1 MNAIVQADQSYGLPV
16 SGMAPGLAIMFNDA
30 LYDRCKQIA
39 KIMAAAQGFTP
50 RHLLG
55 QQEACFAVVTR
66 AITWKLDPLAV
77 AQSTYQTP
85 GGQVGYEGKLVQAI
99 LENSGH
105 LIGPVTYEHFGDWS
119 KVQGK
124 WKKAKSMKGNEYAVQ
139 GWTDDDEIGL
149 GVIVRAQ
156 VRGEDKPR
164 EFVMLLR
171 ECYPRNSTLWALRP
185 SQQICYTAG
194 RAFGNI
200 AAPGLLMGVP
210 FRGDEDESMMVDVT
224 PASARPERRDFK
236 SAPIGEE
243 TATTIAGAP
252 PLNADEPIDAQEE
265 GTGDVMPESQGE
277 DSPIPEFGHADAHF
291 LGVDGRNAG
300 KSIYSVPADLDQQYH
315 EAWKDGWRERDAE
328 IAESQKA
335 KK

>member
-124 WKKAKSMKGNEYAVQ
+124 WKKAKSVKGNEYAVQ
-139 GWTDDDEIGL
+139 GWNDDDEIGL

-164 EFVMLLR
+164 EFVMMLR

-194 RAFGNI
+194 RAFGNV

-210 FRGDEDESMMVDVT
+210 FRGDEEDSMMVDVT
-224 PASARPERRDFK
+224 PAAARPERRDFAGQ
-236 SAPIGEE
+236 APISE
-243 TATTIAGAP
+243 AAAANIAGAP
-252 PLNADEPIDAQEE
+252 PINAGDYISEPVDPE
-265 GTGDVMPESQGE
+265 TGEVADDNPM
-277 DSPIPEFGHADAHF
+277 PEFGHADAHSM
-291 LGVDGRNAG
+291 GVAGRDAG
-300 KSIYSVPADLDQQYH
+300 KSIYSAPQYLDEKYH
-315 EAWKDGWRERDAE
+315 ESWKEGWRDRDAE
-328 IAESQKA
+328 ITQAHKGKA
-335 KK
+335 

>member
-1 MNAIVQADQSYGLPV
+1 MNDIVKADQAYGLPV

-39 KIMAAAQGFTP
+39 TVMSRAQGFTP

-55 QQEACFAVVTR
+55 QVEACFAVVTR

-105 LIGPVTYEHFGDWS
+105 LVGPVTYEHFGDWS

-124 WKKAKSMKGNEYAVQ
+124 WRKAKSTKGNDYAVQ
-139 GWTDDDEIGL
+139 GWTDEDEIGL

-171 ECYPRNSTLWALRP
+171 ECFPRNSTLWALRP

-210 FRGDEDESMMVDVT
+210 FSGDDDESMMLDVT
-224 PASARPERRDFK
+224 PSSGSRPDRKDFGGK
-236 SAPIGEE
+236 APIREDV
-243 TATTIAGAP
+243 ATEISGAAP
-252 PLNADEPIDAQEE
+252 M
-265 GTGDVMPESQGE
+265 TGDGEQGTEDEQTGEVPDDES
-277 DSPIPEFGHADAHF
+277 PMPEFGHADAME
-291 LGVDGRNAG
+291 LGRVAFAEK
-300 KSIYSVPADLDQQYH
+300 KSIYSIPKDLDEQYH
-315 EAWKDGWRERDAE
+315 ETWKSGWREAEADAKG
-328 IAESQKA
+328 KA
-335 KK
+335 